1 MSYLK
6 INNVFKNYD
15 QKRVLNNISLDIEE
29 GEFLCL
35 LGPSGCGKTTLLRII
50 AGLEDV
56 NSGAIILQDKDITY
70 LEPSKRGFGIVFQS
84 YALFPNMTAYNNIA
98 FPLKERKISKEKI
111 DSKVKEVLEI
121 VGLTNEAHKYPK
133 ALSGGQQQRV
143 AIARALALELKFLLL
158 DEPMSALDAK
168 VRHKLRMD
176 IKKLQKELNI
186 TTIMVTHDQEEAITM
201 ADKIAILNGGDIMQI
216 GTPEEIYQNPQ
227 NLFTAQFIGDTN
239 CFDNGDSILTVRPE
253 YVQIEKSTK
262 ENYQGIISNIEFR
275 GNLLR
280 VEIKDKLNENFII
293 SDVSIKEWVN
303 LNLVEGDLVKISI
316 DEKYYLKYPKVK
328 GA

>member
-6 INNVFKNYD
+6 INNVFKSYD
-15 QKRVLNNISLDIEE
+15 QKKVLNNISLDIEE

-56 NSGAIILQDKDITY
+56 NSGTIILQDKDITN

-98 FPLKERKISKEKI
+98 FPLKERKVSKEKI
-111 DSKVKEVLEI
+111 DNKVKEVLET

-133 ALSGGQQQRV
+133 ALSGGQQQRI
-143 AIARALALELKFLLL
+143 AIARALALEPKFLLL

-176 IKKLQKELNI
+176 IKRLQKELNI

>member
-1 MSYLK
+1 MRYLK
-6 INNVFKNYD
+6 INNVFKSYD
-15 QKRVLNNISLDIEE
+15 QKKVLNNISLDIEE

-56 NSGAIILQDKDITY
+56 NSGTIILQDKDITN

-98 FPLKERKISKEKI
+98 FPLKERKVSKEKI
-111 DSKVKEVLEI
+111 DNKVKEVLET

-133 ALSGGQQQRV
+133 ALSGGQQQRI
-143 AIARALALELKFLLL
+143 AIARALALEPKFLLL

-176 IKKLQKELNI
+176 IKRLQKELNI